1 MFVSSEHQNVLLFP
15 EQKVERDLS
24 TEDLLQEL
32 AEEIRDRSR
41 STTAAVIAIGVALA
55 RGKDRIRHGE
65 FAKWVAEQCGFTA
78 RTAQNYMLAA
88 ALAAKYEIV
97 SLLTPA
103 ALYRL
108 AAPKTPEALLMPWF
122 ACSAMVTCRP
132 SLRLSNSSKLKRL
145 SATSR
150 VQAFHPR
157 TTKKHANLRSRCT
170 PSSGKTSRL
179 PWSTAIGRRFATICA
194 KRWLMALA
202 DPHFWHWSITNEP

>member
-1 MFVSSEHQNVLLFP
+1 MSVSSESQNIVVLFP
-15 EQKVERDLS
+15 EQKVERDLP

-55 RGKDRIRHGE
+55 RGKERIKHGG
-65 FAKWVAEQCGFTA
+65 FAKWAAEQCGFTA

-108 AAPKTPEALLMPWF
+108 AAPKTSEGVVNAVVRMLSNGNVPTEPEIVELIKAQQAQRDESRPSVPPQNHEEASELALALHTKLGEDLSSALVNCHWPTLCDYLRQALAHGARGPALL
-122 ACSAMVTCRP
+122 
-132 SLRLSNSSKLKRL
+132 
-145 SATSR
+145 
-150 VQAFHPR
+150 
-157 TTKKHANLRSRCT
+157 
-170 PSSGKTSRL
+170 
-179 PWSTAIGRRFATICA
+179 
-194 KRWLMALA
+194 ALE
-202 DPHFWHWSITNEP
+202 HHK